1 MEVCFDLRLESLVQG
16 HCYSGK
22 SLLTEAK
29 MCLYGHSEKN
39 HLNSSGKEVRGKFKI
54 KLFRSLKKRL

>member
-54 KLFRSLKKRL
+54 